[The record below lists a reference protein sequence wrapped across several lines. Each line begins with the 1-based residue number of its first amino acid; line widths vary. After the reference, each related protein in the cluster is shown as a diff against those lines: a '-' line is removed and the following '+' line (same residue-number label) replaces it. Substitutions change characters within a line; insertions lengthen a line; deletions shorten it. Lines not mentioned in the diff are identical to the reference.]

1 MAADPITQG
10 EEPPMTE
17 TNAIRPELL
26 LGANPFLEALPPP
39 VSFKQIP
46 ARLVHKPLA
55 ALDWQKMDAADREP
69 LLEFSTEHFA
79 ATAAIL
85 EAVAGVQTL
94 IRRALLMRNPL
105 SRGEHQR
112 MNRVGLLEEKG
123 QFRRIQQLDGAG
135 LLLTGMTGTGKSA
148 LLLRALSMVAPD
160 QVIDWGTSK
169 ACEWYSLRQAVF
181 VKVDFASNGSRGG
194 LLKRI
199 LETLDETLGTD
210 YLDDHKRTTNIDT
223 LIVTVCKLLSRH
235 RVALLVI
242 DEKQQSTFEDSP
254 WRIEFVLFYLTL
266 MNLGISVALSGNPLA
281 FEHLY
286 AFSQVMRRFSAG
298 GIHHLEPAESVTT
311 PWWTRDFVPTA
322 REFNLVEHWDV
333 PIEERSQ
340 LEFDSSGGL
349 PGLYMPYHV
358 EVQRQA
364 LRRGGA
370 SARVTR
376 RDYDLALKSRR
387 FQDIK
392 DIAVSISSPTSSSAR
407 TYLDIPAPRE
417 PVKGRK
423 ASGAEKAVPP
433 VVPSDQAVVLVK
445 RLLARYTSEQTKR
458 TNQLTKQLEVLKS
471 LSPEDIRALGVTQD
485 HVNEFERMLRSLGQR
500 EPKKRGQKPAGEEHP
515 ST

>member
-1 MAADPITQG
+1 
-10 EEPPMTE
+10 
-17 TNAIRPELL
+17 
-26 LGANPFLEALPPP
+26 
-39 VSFKQIP
+39 
-46 ARLVHKPLA
+46 
-55 ALDWQKMDAADREP
+55 
-69 LLEFSTEHFA
+69 
-79 ATAAIL
+79 
-85 EAVAGVQTL
+85 
-94 IRRALLMRNPL
+94 MRNPL
-105 SRGEHQR
+105 NREEHQR

-169 ACEWYSLRQAVF
+169 ACDWYSLRQAVYL
-181 VKVDFASNGSRGG
+181 KLDFTTNGSRGG

-223 LIVTVCKLLSRH
+223 LIVTVGKLLSRH

-266 MNLGISVALSGNPLA
+266 MNLGISVALAGNPLA

-286 AFSQVMRRFSAG
+286 IFSQVMRRFSAG
-298 GIHHLEPAESVTT
+298 GIHRLEPAESMATQ
-311 PWWTRDFVPTA
+311 WWTRDFVPTA

-333 PIEERSQ
+333 PIEVRRQ
-340 LEFDSSGGL
+340 LEFDNSGGL

-358 EVQRQA
+358 EVQRRA

-376 RDYDLALKSRR
+376 EDFDRAVKSPR
-387 FQDIK
+387 FQNIK
-392 DIAVSISSPTSSSAR
+392 DIAVSVSSPTSGTAR
-407 TYLDIPAPRE
+407 AYLDIPAARE
-417 PVKGRK
+417 PAEGGK
-423 ASGAEKAVPP
+423 ASGTAKARPP

-458 TNQLTKQLEVLKS
+458 TNQLTKQLEALKS
-471 LSPEDIRALGVTQD
+471 LSPDDIRALGVTQD
-485 HVNEFERMLRSLGQR
+485 LIKELEGKLDSSVQR
-500 EPKKRGQKPAGEEHP
+500 KPAKRGQKPAGEEQP
-515 ST
+515 PT

>member
-1 MAADPITQG
+1 
-10 EEPPMTE
+10 MTD

-39 VSFKQIP
+39 VPFKQIP
-46 ARLVHKPLA
+46 GRLAHKPLVA
-55 ALDWQKMDAADREP
+55 VDWQKLDAADREP

-79 ATAAIL
+79 ATAALL

-105 SRGEHQR
+105 SRAEHQR

-169 ACEWYSLRQAVF
+169 ACEWYSLRQAVYL
-181 VKVDFASNGSRGG
+181 KVDFASNGSRGG

-242 DEKQQSTFEDSP
+242 DEKQQSTFEDNP

-266 MNLGISVALSGNPLA
+266 MNLGISVALAGNPLA

-286 AFSQVMRRFSAG
+286 VFSQVMRRFSAG

-311 PWWTRDFVPTA
+311 PWWARDFVPTA

-333 PIEERSQ
+333 PIDERNK

-358 EVQRQA
+358 EVQREA

-370 SARVTR
+370 SASVTR
-376 RDYDLALKSRR
+376 RDYDQALKSRR
-387 FQDIK
+387 FQHIK
-392 DIAVSISSPTSSSAR
+392 DIAVSINSPTLGSTG
-407 TYLDIPAPRE
+407 TYLDIPAARE
-417 PVKGRK
+417 PSKGGK
-423 ASGAEKAVPP
+423 ASGTGKPVLP
-433 VVPSDQAVVLVK
+433 VVPSEQAVVLVK
-445 RLLARYTSEQTKR
+445 RLLARYTADQTKK

-471 LSPEDIRALGVTQD
+471 LSPDDIRALGVTQD
-485 HVNEFERMLRSLGQR
+485 HMKEFESMLESRRQGS
-500 EPKKRGQKPAGEEHP
+500 PAKRGQKPASEEQP
-515 ST
+515 PT